1 VDASADEDV
10 VMVLFH
16 DEPLLASVGCAVVS
30 GMVWVW
36 VDGVLVDEAE
46 VELDADVDVE
56 VEMVIGDEDEVIVD
70 WLVVDVEAVGDEM
83 VELRPLGVASTV
95 AEVEAESVNVDPA
108 TISVAVAVPL
118 LYGLVKLTVTV
129 LSTLGAPVLL
139 TITVA
144 NAVAVAV
151 LTTCVISG
159 A

>member
-1 VDASADEDV
+1 MDASADEDV
-10 VMVLFH
+10 VIVLFH
-16 DEPLLASVGCAVVS
+16 DEPLLARVGCAVVS

-46 VELDADVDVE
+46 NELDADVE
-56 VEMVIGDEDEVIVD
+56 VERVLGDEDEVVVD
-70 WLVVDVEAVGDEM
+70 WMVVGVEAVGDEM

-95 AEVEAESVNVDPA
+95 AEVEAERVIVDPA
-108 TISVAVAVPL
+108 AISVAVALP
-118 LYGLVKLTVTV
+118 YGLVKLTVIV

-139 TITVA
+139 TTIVA